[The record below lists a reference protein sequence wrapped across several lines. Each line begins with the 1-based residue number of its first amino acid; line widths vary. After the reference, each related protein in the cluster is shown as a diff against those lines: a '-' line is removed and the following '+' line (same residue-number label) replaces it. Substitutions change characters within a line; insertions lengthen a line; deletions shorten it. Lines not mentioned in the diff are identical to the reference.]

1 MSIFEEM
8 ADAVIRRSKEECVA
22 LARQA
27 LEKGIEPI
35 DAIQEGYAK
44 GMEVVGNDF
53 ESGTIYLP
61 EMMESAEAMNA
72 AVEVFKPAM
81 LAKGAGEA
89 TSLGKILLATIQG
102 DMHDIGKNIVRLL
115 MTGSGFEV
123 IDLGKD
129 VPVARIIEEAEAKQ
143 VDIIGL
149 SALMTTTM
157 GHMPAL
163 IQELDEMGIR
173 KSFKIMVGGAPVTEE
188 FATRIGCDGYA
199 ENAVGA
205 VRIAKELTD
214 RQQP

>member
-8 ADAVIRRSKEECVA
+8 ADAVIRRSNEECVG
-22 LARQA
+22 LARRA
-27 LEKGIEPI
+27 LEEGIEPI
-35 DAIQEGYAK
+35 EAIQAGYAK

-53 ESGTIYLP
+53 ESGRIYLP

-72 AVEVFKPAM
+72 AVEIFKPAM
-81 LAKGAGEA
+81 LAKGGGKA
-89 TSLGKILLATIQG
+89 TSVGKILLATIQG

-173 KSFKIMVGGAPVTEE
+173 KSFKVMVGGAPVTED
-188 FATRIGCDGYA
+188 FATKIGCDGYA

-205 VRIAKELTD
+205 VRIAKDLID
-214 RQQP
+214 DQQP